1 MGKKDE
7 ILKEKFTFLMRSEI
21 VDQIQMFDK
30 IEMTNLYRNV
40 YGYEIELTVGLYTY
54 GDVDSLVK
62 ALTLCERELYDFF
75 KKFVAEQKEDSNKVI
90 ESEGE
95 NVQVYPGL
103 SELKMDYSNDLS
115 IMKWF
120 INVEYENV

>member
-30 IEMTNLYRNV
+30 IEITNLYRNV

-90 ESEGE
+90 ESEEE

>member
-30 IEMTNLYRNV
+30 IEITNLYRNV

>member
-75 KKFVAEQKEDSNKVI
+75 KKFVAEKGDSNKVI
-90 ESEGE
+90 ESEEE

-115 IMKWF
+115 IMKWL

>member
-30 IEMTNLYRNV
+30 IEITNLYKND
-40 YGYEIELTVGLYTY
+40 YGYEIGLTIGLYTY
-54 GDVDSLVK
+54 GDIDSLVK

-75 KKFVAEQKEDSNKVI
+75 IKFVAEQKEDSNKVI
-90 ESEGE
+90 ESAGD
-95 NVQVYPGL
+95 NVQVYPSL

>member
-1 MGKKDE
+1 MEKKDE

-21 VDQIQMFDK
+21 VEQIQMFDK
-30 IEMTNLYRNV
+30 IEITNLYRNV
-40 YGYEIELTVGLYTY
+40 YGYEIVLTVRLYTY

-62 ALTLCERELYDFF
+62 VLTLCERELYDFF

-90 ESEGE
+90 ESEEE
-95 NVQVYPGL
+95 NVEVYPSL
-103 SELKMDYSNDLS
+103 SELNMDYSKDLS
-115 IMKWF
+115 IMEWF

>member
-1 MGKKDE
+1 MEKKDE

-21 VDQIQMFDK
+21 VEQIQMFDK
-30 IEMTNLYRNV
+30 IEITNLYRNV
-40 YGYEIELTVGLYTY
+40 YGYEIVLTVRLYTY

-62 ALTLCERELYDFF
+62 VLTLCERELYDFF

-90 ESEGE
+90 ESEEE
-95 NVQVYPGL
+95 NVEVYPSL
-103 SELKMDYSNDLS
+103 SELKMDYSKDLS
-115 IMKWF
+115 IMEWF

>member
-30 IEMTNLYRNV
+30 IEITNLYRNV

-62 ALTLCERELYDFF
+62 ALTLCEDKLYDFF
-75 KKFVAEQKEDSNKVI
+75 IKFVAEQKEDSNKVI
-90 ESEGE
+90 ESAGD
-95 NVQVYPGL
+95 NVQVYPSL

-115 IMKWF
+115 IMKWL
-120 INVEYENV
+120 IDVDYENI

>member
-21 VDQIQMFDK
+21 VEQIQMFDK
-30 IEMTNLYRNV
+30 IEITNLYRNV
-40 YGYEIELTVGLYTY
+40 WGYEIELTVGLYTY
-54 GDVDSLVK
+54 ADIDSLVK
-62 ALTLCERELYDFF
+62 ALTLCEDKLYDFF
-75 KKFVAEQKEDSNKVI
+75 VKFVAEQKEDSNKVI
-90 ESEGE
+90 ESGEE
-95 NVQVYPGL
+95 NVQVYPSL

-115 IMKWF
+115 IMKWL

>member
-30 IEMTNLYRNV
+30 IEITNLYKNV
-40 YGYEIELTVGLYTY
+40 YGYEIELTVGLYTF

-90 ESEGE
+90 ESEEE

>member
-30 IEMTNLYRNV
+30 IEITNLYRNV

-90 ESEGE
+90 ESEEE

-103 SELKMDYSNDLS
+103 SELKMDYTNDLS

>member
-1 MGKKDE
+1 MGKKNE

-30 IEMTNLYRNV
+30 IEITNLYKNV

-90 ESEGE
+90 ESEEE

>member
-30 IEMTNLYRNV
+30 IEITNLYKND
-40 YGYEIELTVGLYTY
+40 YGYEIGLTIGLYTY
-54 GDVDSLVK
+54 GDIDSLVK

-75 KKFVAEQKEDSNKVI
+75 KKFVAEKGDSNKVI
-90 ESEGE
+90 ESEGDD
-95 NVQVYPGL
+95 VQVYPAL
-103 SELKMDYSNDLS
+103 EELKMDFSNDLS